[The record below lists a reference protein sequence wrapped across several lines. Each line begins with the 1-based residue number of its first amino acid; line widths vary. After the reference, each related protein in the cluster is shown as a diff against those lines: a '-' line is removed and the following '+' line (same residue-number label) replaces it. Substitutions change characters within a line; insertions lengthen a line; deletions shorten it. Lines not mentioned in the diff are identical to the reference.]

1 MWISNFNWCS
11 IYDLLV
17 IQVSSEWFT
26 TYIQVSYRHRGSW
39 AMIIPTHNA
48 TAENQA
54 ADHYGLL
61 HNARGTRQRE
71 ASSIRQSPKKGAI
84 SHIFTAGKVW
94 EGFKVGIPLE
104 HLKKPLLD
112 FCTYT
117 ILYLNLLNLSILFR
131 QTGRTRPKI
140 LWSGERWYHWSHG
153 KHRREVLCT

>member
-1 MWISNFNWCS
+1 
-11 IYDLLV
+11 
-17 IQVSSEWFT
+17 
-26 TYIQVSYRHRGSW
+26 
-39 AMIIPTHNA
+39 MIIPTHNA

-71 ASSIRQSPKKGAI
+71 ASSIDQSPKKGAI
-84 SHIFTAGKVW
+84 SHIFTGGKVW

-104 HLKKPLLD
+104 NLKKPLLD
-112 FCTYT
+112 FCRYT
-117 ILYLNLLNLSILFR
+117 ILYLNLLNLSILLR

-153 KHRREVLCT
+153 KHRWEVLYNYIYIRKQPQVGTTVDGSEIRRSPVEVDSLSHYL